1 MSNDAQKRPYR
12 FGSFYLDPVERVLL
26 RDEREVPLTS
36 KAFEMLLMLVER
48 AGHVVEKEELMRRLW
63 PNSYVEEGNLTV
75 HKSALVKALGEGYI
89 QTVPRRGYRF
99 HGVVEQIESVT
110 EAEMVGD
117 SRAMATQSPALSPS
131 DSTQIQE
138 AVSFDTTTTH
148 AAAPPQATSI
158 PPSKNETFMR
168 RRRFITLAAFVLAC
182 FIVVVF
188 VWRKAAFTNEQ
199 ARNNGRTQV
208 HSPTDEAEIKR
219 VVKESQMFE
228 FLTLDTAPVAADES
242 LLSKYWVPAEQG
254 GKEIQNVRTSM
265 TKLLSKG
272 WHYGKDSRVELF
284 DFRYVRVFSPKDYA
298 EAGTSERWY
307 LPMRHADES
316 LVENKNVYYGVYD
329 IDYSL
334 RKIDGAWL
342 IDEASTPR
350 SQK

>member
-1 MSNDAQKRPYR
+1 
-12 FGSFYLDPVERVLL
+12 LL

-99 HGVVEQIESVT
+99 MAVVEQIESVT

-228 FLTLDTAPVAADES
+228 FLTLDTAPAAADES

-272 WHYGKDSRVELF
+272 WHYGKDSRVELLIF
-284 DFRYVRVFSPKDYA
+284 VMCASFLRKTTPKREHPSAGICRCATRMKASWRIKRLVIIYLTQGEVMNNLVSCGTQLNLISVSTHA
-298 EAGTSERWY
+298 LGLNLNEAGAT
-307 LPMRHADES
+307 
-316 LVENKNVYYGVYD
+316 K
-329 IDYSL
+329 
-334 RKIDGAWL
+334 
-342 IDEASTPR
+342 
-350 SQK
+350 